1 MIWTCSLD
9 CFLAEPFNRLHNN
22 PLATN
27 TLSYFVKIGSIFSVR
42 QNLVA
47 FAMEFTHSLNE
58 LADFLTTCQNETQAF
73 SSPLLPA
80 WLVIIINFE
89 GITQDH
95 TNHSDI
101 RARCSDVC
109 FRDCTNPS
117 LYPHR
122 HHSWVP
128 KTRRY
133 SQCKGN
139 WFTPPHAWVS
149 LWASLLLETF
159 PSVTAAMSLFAFDR
173 TDVEVMVNQI
183 IFEEPLVSKHRKPQ
197 LRRLIYST
205 CFVVSSH
212 AFFLLVWRD
221 TPSPGML
228 VLMTLLMDWSLQHS
242 QP

>member
-1 MIWTCSLD
+1 M
-9 CFLAEPFNRLHNN
+9 
-22 PLATN
+22 
-27 TLSYFVKIGSIFSVR
+27 
-42 QNLVA
+42 NL
-47 FAMEFTHSLNE
+47 
-58 LADFLTTCQNETQAF
+58 
-73 SSPLLPA
+73 
-80 WLVIIINFE
+80 
-89 GITQDH
+89 
-95 TNHSDI
+95 
-101 RARCSDVC
+101 
-109 FRDCTNPS
+109 S
-117 LYPHR
+117 LYPFR

-212 AFFLLVWRD
+212 AFFYWCDGTLHHRVCLFWWHCSWIDHCNTHNLSLRPKLLFARVYFIELIEKQEALCAS
-221 TPSPGML
+221 TAKSHL
-228 VLMTLLMDWSLQHS
+228 LMTFAVRRRRLGADFHAFWKLPKSIEDHLRSLQGIFND
-242 QP
+242 P